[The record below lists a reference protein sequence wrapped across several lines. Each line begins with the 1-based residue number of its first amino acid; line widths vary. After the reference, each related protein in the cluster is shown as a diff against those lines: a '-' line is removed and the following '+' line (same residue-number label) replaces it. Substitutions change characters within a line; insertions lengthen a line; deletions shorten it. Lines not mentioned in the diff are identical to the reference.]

1 MRYPLSLMAI
11 LLTGTTPVF
20 AQNAGV
26 FDLDEIVFSA
36 GLSPQEADRIGVSLQ
51 VISQEELQ
59 QAGNV
64 QLADYLATLP
74 GLSLTQ
80 SGPAGTDATLRIRGA
95 GAGLIGVYVDGILV
109 NDPTTTSGG
118 FGGFS
123 SLTTGSIRRVE
134 VLRGSQSATFG
145 GNAVGGVISI
155 TTVDAP
161 RDEDGRQQSFDIE
174 AGSYGRLGASYGLT
188 QQTGALT
195 LSLGLSHTQADG
207 FSSADENAG
216 NTEGD
221 SFSTTRLSFGA
232 TYRVNPDVTIGLNA
246 FVDDSDYEFD
256 EFAAAPVD
264 GTPGDETG
272 RATLTGIRAFADVNN
287 GLWNHKLNLTY
298 LHTDRAVESRTIGTE
313 TAANFGSAYRSNFDG
328 ERVTASYVATT
339 EALANQRLSFG
350 VDWREETARYVN
362 LSAGSATTRTTGAFI
377 ENIWSPQENFDV
389 SASLRVDD
397 SSSFGQ
403 ETTGRIAF
411 SWRAAENTTL
421 RGAVA
426 TGYRPPSIDELFGN
440 YPGTSPFVG
449 NPNLMPE
456 ESLSYE
462 IGLQQG
468 FGNGGSLSAT
478 LFHLEVDNFI
488 KYEYM
493 LPVSTVLNEPGK
505 TVLQGLELAVSYP
518 LGARSTFT
526 GAYTVT
532 DAEEADG
539 DRVNRVPR
547 HGLSLSLKTEI
558 TDRLHAGLSV
568 RYVADRPEDGFPAVA
583 MDDYTVVNA
592 NVRYEITDN
601 LDATFRIE
609 NLFDEQYQQVAG
621 YGTSDRAFY
630 VGLSTRF

>member
-1 MRYPLSLMAI
+1 
-11 LLTGTTPVF
+11 
-20 AQNAGV
+20 
-26 FDLDEIVFSA
+26 
-36 GLSPQEADRIGVSLQ
+36 
-51 VISQEELQ
+51 
-59 QAGNV
+59 
-64 QLADYLATLP
+64 
-74 GLSLTQ
+74 
-80 SGPAGTDATLRIRGA
+80 
-95 GAGLIGVYVDGILV
+95 V

-161 RDEDGRQQSFDIE
+161 RDEDGRQQSFDME

-195 LSLGLSHTQADG
+195 LSLGASHTQADG
-207 FSSADENAG
+207 FSAADENAG
-216 NTEGD
+216 NTESD
-221 SFSTTRLSFGA
+221 PFSTTRLTFGA
-232 TYRVNPDVTIGLNA
+232 TYRVNPDVTVGMNA

-272 RATLTGIRAFADVNN
+272 RATLTGVRAFADVNN

-298 LHTDRAVESRTIGTE
+298 LHTDRAVESRTVSTE
-313 TAANFGSAYRSNFDG
+313 TAANGGSPFRSSFEG

-350 VDWREETARYVN
+350 LDWREETARYVN
-362 LSAGSATTRTTGAFI
+362 LSKGSASTRTTGGFI
-377 ENIWSPQENFDV
+377 ENIWTPADNLDI

-440 YPGTSPFVG
+440 YPGAFPFAG
-449 NPNLMPE
+449 NLDLMPE

-462 IGLQQG
+462 IGVQQG
-468 FGNGGSLSAT
+468 FGNEGSVTAT
-478 LFHLEVDNFI
+478 LFQLEVDNFI
-488 KYEYM
+488 QYKFE
-493 LPVSTVLNEPGK
+493 LPVSTVRNTPGK
-505 TVLQGLELAVSYP
+505 TVFKGLELAASYP
-518 LGARSTFT
+518 LGARTTLT
-526 GAYTVT
+526 GAYTLT
-532 DAEEADG
+532 DAEDANG
-539 DRVNRVPR
+539 DRVTRVPR
-547 HGLSLSLKTEI
+547 HDLSLSLKTEI
-558 TDRLHAGLSV
+558 TDRLHAGLALQH
-568 RYVADRPEDGFPAVA
+568 VADRPEDGFPAVA

-630 VGLSTRF
+630 VGLSSRF

>member
-1 MRYPLSLMAI
+1 MRYPLSLMVI
-11 LLTGTTPVF
+11 LLAGTAPVF
-20 AQNAGV
+20 AQDAGV

-51 VISQEELQ
+51 VVSQEDLQ
-59 QAGNV
+59 QAGNI

-74 GLSLTQ
+74 GLSMTQ

-161 RDEDGRQQSFDIE
+161 RDEDGKQQSFDIE

-188 QQTGALT
+188 QKTGALT

-221 SFSTTRLSFGA
+221 PFSTTRLSFGA
-232 TYRVNPDVTIGLNA
+232 TYRVNPDVTVGITA

-287 GLWNHKLNLTY
+287 GIWNHKLNLTY
-298 LHTDRAVESRTIGTE
+298 LQTDRAVESRTVGAE
-313 TAANFGSAYRSNFDG
+313 TAANFGSPFQSSFDG

-350 VDWREETARYVN
+350 IDWREEKARYVN

-377 ENIWSPQENFDV
+377 ENIWSPQDNLDI

-411 SWRAAENTTL
+411 SWRASENTTF

-440 YPGTSPFVG
+440 YPGAFPFAG
-449 NPNLMPE
+449 NPDLMPE

-462 IGLQQG
+462 LGVEYG
-468 FGNGGSLSAT
+468 FDNGGSLSAT

-488 KYEYM
+488 EYQFEV
-493 LPVSTVLNEPGK
+493 PVSTVRNVPGK
-505 TVLQGLELAVSYP
+505 TVFEGLELAVSYP
-518 LGARSTFT
+518 LGSRATLT
-526 GAYTVT
+526 GAYTLT
-532 DAEEADG
+532 DAASADG
-539 DRVNRVPR
+539 DRVARVPR
-547 HGLSLSLKTEI
+547 HDLSLSIKTEI
-558 TDRLHAGLSV
+558 TDRLHADLSV
-568 RYVADRPEDGFPAVA
+568 RHVADRPDDGFPAVA

-592 NVRYEITDN
+592 NFLYEITESLESN
-601 LDATFRIE
+601 FRIE

-630 VGLSTRF
+630 VGLSSRF

>member
-1 MRYPLSLMAI
+1 MKYPLSLMAI
-11 LLTGTTPVF
+11 LLTGAAPVM
-20 AQNAGV
+20 AQESGT
-26 FDLDEIVFSA
+26 FELDEIVFSA
-36 GLSPQEADRIGVSLQ
+36 GLTPQEADRIGVSLQ
-51 VISQEELQ
+51 VISEEELQ

-74 GLSLTQ
+74 GLSLSQ
-80 SGPAGTDATLRIRGA
+80 NGPAGTSANLRIRGA

-161 RDEDGRQQSFDIE
+161 RDEDGVSQSYAIE
-174 AGSYGRLGASYGLT
+174 AGSFGRVGGSYSLS

-207 FSSADENAG
+207 FSAADENAG
-216 NTEGD
+216 NTESD
-221 SFSTTRLSFGA
+221 PFSTTRLSFGA
-232 TYRVNPDVTIGLNA
+232 TYRVNSDVTIGLNA
-246 FVDDSDYEFD
+246 FIDDSEYEFD
-256 EFAAAPVD
+256 EFATSPVD
-264 GTPGDETG
+264 GSPRDETG
-272 RATLTGIRAFADVNN
+272 DTTVTGVRAFADVNS
-287 GLWNHKLNLTY
+287 GIWNHSLNLTY
-298 LHTDRAVESRTIGTE
+298 LQTDRVVESRTVGAE
-313 TAANFGSAYRSNFDG
+313 TAANFGSPFRSSFEG
-328 ERVTASYVATT
+328 ERVAASYVATT

-350 VDWREETARYVN
+350 IDWREETARYVN
-362 LSAGSATTRTTGAFI
+362 LGAGTATTRTTGGFI
-377 ENIWSPQENFDV
+377 ENIWSPQENLDI

-411 SWRAAENTTL
+411 SWRAGANTTL

-440 YPGTSPFVG
+440 YPGAFPFVG
-449 NPNLMPE
+449 NPDLAPE

-478 LFHLEVDNFI
+478 LFRLEVDNFI
-488 KYEYM
+488 QYQFES
-493 LPVSTVLNEPGK
+493 PVSTVRNTPGA
-505 TVLQGLELAVSYP
+505 TVFKGLELAASYP
-518 LGARSTFT
+518 LGGRATLT
-526 GAYTVT
+526 GAYTLT
-532 DAEEADG
+532 DAEEASG
-539 DRVNRVPR
+539 DRVARVPR
-547 HGLSLSLKTEI
+547 HDLSLSLTTQI
-558 TDRLHAGLSV
+558 TDRLNAGLSL
-568 RYVADRPEDGFPAVA
+568 RHVADRPDDSGQV

-592 NVRYEITDN
+592 SFRYEITET
-601 LDATFRIE
+601 LEASFRIE

-630 VGLSTRF
+630 VGLSSRF

>member
-11 LLTGTTPVF
+11 LLAGTAPVF
-20 AQNAGV
+20 AQDAGV

-51 VISQEELQ
+51 VISEEDLQ
-59 QAGNV
+59 QAGNI

-80 SGPAGTDATLRIRGA
+80 SGPAGTDATVRIRGA

-118 FGGFS
+118 FSGFS
-123 SLTTGSIRRVE
+123 SLTTGSIRRIE

-161 RDEDGRQQSFDIE
+161 RDEDGTRQSFSVDG
-174 AGSYGRLGASYGLT
+174 GSYGRIGASYGLS

-195 LSLGLSHTQADG
+195 LSLGLSYTQAEG
-207 FSSADENAG
+207 FSAADENEG
-216 NTEGD
+216 NSEND
-221 SFSTTRLSFGA
+221 PFSTKRLSFGA
-232 TYRVNPDVTIGLNA
+232 IYKVNPDVTVGINA
-246 FVDDSDYEFD
+246 FIDNGEYEFD
-256 EFAAAPVD
+256 EFATSPVD
-264 GTPGDETG
+264 GSPGDETG
-272 RATLTGIRAFADVNN
+272 DATLTGVRAFADVNS
-287 GLWNHKLNLTY
+287 GIWNHNINLTY
-298 LHTDRAVESRTIGTE
+298 LHTDRSVESATVGAE
-313 TAANFGSAYRSNFDG
+313 TAANFGSPFRSSFEG
-328 ERVTASYVATT
+328 ERVTAAYVATT

-350 VDWREETARYVN
+350 IDWREETARYVN
-362 LSAGSATTRTTGAFI
+362 LGAGSASTRTTGGFI

-411 SWRAAENTTL
+411 SWRASTDTTL

-440 YPGTSPFVG
+440 YPGAFPFVG
-449 NPNLMPE
+449 NPDLKPE
-456 ESLSYE
+456 QSLSYE
-462 IGLQQG
+462 IGLQQN

-478 LFHLEVDNFI
+478 LFRLEVDNFI
-488 KYEYM
+488 QFQSGS
-493 LPVSTVLNEPGK
+493 PVSTVRNTPGE
-505 TVLQGLELAVSYP
+505 TVFKGLELAVSYP
-518 LGARSTFT
+518 LGSRAALT
-526 GAYTVT
+526 GAYTLT
-532 DAEEADG
+532 DAENANG
-539 DRVNRVPR
+539 DRVARIPKHDLN
-547 HGLSLSLKTEI
+547 LALTTEI
-558 TDRLHAGLSV
+558 TDRLHAGLSL
-568 RYVADRPEDGFPAVA
+568 RHIADRPDDSGQV

-592 NVRYEITDN
+592 NFRYEITDS
-601 LDATFRIE
+601 LEATFRIE

-630 VGLSTRF
+630 VGLSSRF